1 MLGVTT
7 IFPVHASTDG
17 PPSALTDYTAWQSP
31 LNGVIAGAD
40 NTAERRS
47 SEFSE
52 VLSCVKTRSRWEFT
66 QLGFVVDTFCYEA
79 LNTKNNTDLISLK
92 LFLHIVPFISL
103 KNYCAVQL
111 L

>member
-66 QLGFVVDTFCYEA
+66 QLGFVVDTFRYEA
-79 LNTKNNTDLISLK
+79 LNTKNNTDLRVDITENCFYT
-92 LFLHIVPFISL
+92 LFHL
-103 KNYCAVQL
+103 
-111 L
+111 